1 MSDLRKQLEDR
12 SGNACELCAAVDTL
26 EVKVNLD
33 TYQVP
38 DSPKNVKDT
47 AILACET
54 CRTQLGDESLVD
66 ANHWRALNDSMWSPV
81 PAVQVVVYR
90 MLDQLRP
97 HGWPVDLIDMMYL
110 EDSTKEWAED
120 GIHRGPKI
128 IHKDVNGN
136 ILQRGDSIVIIKDLP
151 VKGSSLIA
159 KRGTAVR
166 NISLVHDNANQ
177 IEGKVGPT
185 QVVLLT
191 QFVKKTSKED

>member
-12 SGNACELCAAVDTL
+12 SGNACELCAATDTL

-38 DSPKNVKDT
+38 DSPKNVKDIT
-47 AILACET
+47 ILACET
-54 CRTQLGDESLVD
+54 CRTQLEDESLVD
-66 ANHWRALNDSMWSPV
+66 VNHWRALNDSMWSPV

-110 EDSTKEWAED
+110 EDSTKQWAED

-191 QFVKKTSKED
+191 EFVKKTSKED

>member
-12 SGNACELCAAVDTL
+12 SGNACELCAATDTL

-38 DSPKNVKDT
+38 DSPKNVKDIT
-47 AILACET
+47 ILACET
-54 CRTQLGDESLVD
+54 CRTQLEDESLVD

-110 EDSTKEWAED
+110 EDSTKQWAED

-191 QFVKKTSKED
+191 EFVKKTSKED